1 MASKRPC
8 RGQSRQEET
17 ATEAP
22 TDADGEQSHEESENK
37 SNDDPE
43 PTPLPLLTE
52 EELPS
57 MDIKH
62 LDTLSLEELQQL
74 RDQTAQE
81 AILAEVKCEIQ
92 MNQAW
97 IQHAEAPIEA
107 QGPIWEKN
115 ANGLT
120 LYQLERRLCVLR

>member
-1 MASKRPC
+1 MASERPR

-22 TDADGEQSHEESENK
+22 TDADGEQSHEESENE

-43 PTPLPLLTE
+43 PTPPPLLTE

-57 MDIKH
+57 MDVEH
-62 LDTLSLEELQQL
+62 LDTLSPEELQQL

-81 AILAEVKCEIQ
+81 AILVEVKCEIQ
-92 MNQAW
+92 MN
-97 IQHAEAPIEA
+97 
-107 QGPIWEKN
+107 
-115 ANGLT
+115 
-120 LYQLERRLCVLR
+120 

>member
-1 MASKRPC
+1 MASEHPR

-22 TDADGEQSHEESENK
+22 TNANGEQSHEESENE
-37 SNDDPE
+37 SDDNPE
-43 PTPLPLLTE
+43 PIPLPLLTE

-81 AILAEVKCEIQ
+81 VILAEVKCKIQ
-92 MNQAW
+92 MNQA
-97 IQHAEAPIEA
+97 
-107 QGPIWEKN
+107 
-115 ANGLT
+115 
-120 LYQLERRLCVLR
+120 

>member
-1 MASKRPC
+1 LKMASKCPH

-22 TDADGEQSHEESENK
+22 TDANREQSHKELENK
-37 SNDDPE
+37 SNDNPK
-43 PTPLPLLTE
+43 PTPPPLLIE

-62 LDTLSLEELQQL
+62 LNTLSPEELQQL

-81 AILAEVKCEIQ
+81 AILAEVKCKIQ
-92 MNQAW
+92 MN
-97 IQHAEAPIEA
+97 
-107 QGPIWEKN
+107 
-115 ANGLT
+115 
-120 LYQLERRLCVLR
+120 

>member
-1 MASKRPC
+1 MASKCPH

-22 TDADGEQSHEESENK
+22 TNANGEQSHEESENK
-37 SNDDPE
+37 SDDDPE
-43 PTPLPLLTE
+43 PTLLPLLTE

-62 LDTLSLEELQQL
+62 LNTLSPEELQQL

-81 AILAEVKCEIQ
+81 AILAEVKHKIQ

-97 IQHAEAPIEA
+97 I
-107 QGPIWEKN
+107 
-115 ANGLT
+115 
-120 LYQLERRLCVLR
+120 